1 MTTQHK
7 RPLPERLMDDWCR
20 GQIASLYDLCV
31 ELDREARMETFQQA
45 ISASHETDSM
55 KELRDDL
62 RERVADLE
70 VERGR

>member
-1 MTTQHK
+1 MTNPT

-20 GQIASLYDLCV
+20 GDIANLYDLCV
-31 ELDREARMETFQQA
+31 DLDRDARIETFQQA